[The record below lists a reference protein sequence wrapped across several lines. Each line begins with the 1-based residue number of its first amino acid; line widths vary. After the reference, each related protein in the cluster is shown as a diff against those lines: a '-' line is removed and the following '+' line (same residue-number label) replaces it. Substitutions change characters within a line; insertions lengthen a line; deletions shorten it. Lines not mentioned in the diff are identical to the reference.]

1 MINNNHLTAGCS
13 KSLFQ
18 NINKPFCANPAS
30 MNQNVGV
37 AELNAPCRE
46 RLRGCPPKFR
56 IVFSTLF
63 ILASFYS
70 VETYSKDCKRM
81 VYVYD
86 IAVCVPNAP
95 AQLYQASDG
104 CVEQLLLN
112 SRGSNEFF
120 SLDFQPVRILQ
131 EATKQVLIGPSQGP
145 YSNIDY
151 MIWGE
156 LKDTGTGRYA
166 ITLYLVTANT
176 RQTVAKGS
184 STFTDPGEAKFSG
197 MTAALNLGGGNT
209 GSRKLIDVITD
220 FEKKTRKE
228 DDRKAICPEVE
239 YLMKEKS
246 IDTEANKEVLLMF
259 QVKDADGKPVR
270 DADVYIRNEEGK
282 LDKEECKSDQYGMVK
297 VTHKTPDKNTEYSI
311 RCFAKATLP
320 SEKIFTTDNVYIPVK
335 CKKKI
340 TKLVGEI
347 EINETSKTG
356 NPSLGNTKNGKSSS
370 TSFAVSS
377 LNMTIIPERI
387 KVINESK
394 EVFSRALNETSKF
407 EIVTGSTMKNANGEP
422 TIVRSESEYQEYLP
436 CDEKLELSR
445 SGKTKGSSNG
455 CDINIAIALERGIE
469 SGDMTITNLSPRY
482 CLVITGSNARG
493 LFQTSKYRTTGVS
506 SGQRRDYPC
515 GKLTSFSEELDPKYG
530 LSHGQFNY
538 TSKINNQ
545 ENHEIVIPMSIPN
558 SKALEE
564 YLLNPKGSYTISVS
578 GRYIK
583 KDYDEKQTDI
593 HATLIMMP
601 EE

>member
-1 MINNNHLTAGCS
+1 M
-13 KSLFQ
+13 
-18 NINKPFCANPAS
+18 
-30 MNQNVGV
+30 V
-37 AELNAPCRE
+37 
-46 RLRGCPPKFR
+46 
-56 IVFSTLF
+56 F
-63 ILASFYS
+63 ILFACLHSA
-70 VETYSKDCKRM
+70 ETYGKDCKRM

-86 IAVCVPNAP
+86 ISVCVPNAP
-95 AQLYQASDG
+95 ALLYQASVG

-120 SLDFQPVRILQ
+120 SLDFQPVRVLQ
-131 EATKQVLIGPSQGP
+131 SPTEQILIGPSQGP

-151 MIWGE
+151 IIWGE
-156 LKDTGTGRYA
+156 LKDTGTGRYS
-166 ITLYLVTANT
+166 ITLYMVTANT
-176 RQTVAKGS
+176 RLLVAKG
-184 STFTDPGEAKFSG
+184 TTVFTDAGEAKFAGSI
-197 MTAALNLGGGNT
+197 AALCIGET
-209 GSRKLIDVITD
+209 PKGSRRLIDVVTE
-220 FEKKTRKE
+220 FEKKIRK
-228 DDRKAICPEVE
+228 DDNRKAICPEVV

-246 IDTEANKEVLLMF
+246 IDTEANKDVLLMF
-259 QVKDADGKPVR
+259 QVKDADGNPVK
-270 DADVYIRNEEGK
+270 DADVYIRCEEGK

-311 RCFAKATLP
+311 KCFAKTIAP

-347 EINETSKTG
+347 EINETTKTG
-356 NPSLGNTKNGKSSS
+356 NPSLGNTKNGKSYSK
-370 TSFAVSS
+370 SFAVSS

-407 EIVTGSTMKNANGEP
+407 EIVIGSTLKNANGEP
-422 TIVRSESEYQEYLP
+422 TFVRCETEYQEYLP

-455 CDINIAIALERGIE
+455 CDINIAIALERGIQT
-469 SGDMTITNLSPRY
+469 GDMTITNLSPRY

-493 LFQTSKYRTTGVS
+493 MFQTSKYRTTGVS

-515 GKLTSFSEELDPKYG
+515 GELTSFSEELNPKYG
-530 LSHGQFNY
+530 LSHGVFNY

-545 ENHEIVIPMSIPN
+545 ENHEIVIPMSISN

-564 YLLNPKGSYTISVS
+564 YLLNPKGSFSISVT
-578 GRYIK
+578 GKYIK
-583 KDYDEKQTDI
+583 KDYQELQTDI